1 MHEFVYIYTLCISLR
16 IFQRLISIPFH
27 VPEEQNMRTP
37 IPIVCS
43 VHILIACFWM
53 CSQFVSIRVGFLV

>member
-1 MHEFVYIYTLCISLR
+1 MNLSIYTLCISLR
-16 IFQRLISIPFH
+16 EFQGLISILFH

-37 IPIVCS
+37 ILILRS
-43 VHILIACFWM
+43 LHILIACFWI